1 MKDVVCGR
9 RNLLHIPALFRR
21 PAVERAGGTPPAVVK
36 RIQDDVAEVL
46 NMPAVRKRMNEIGG
60 EPKPTSS
67 EEFTR
72 WVRLEIERWN
82 RVAKAAGIEPQ

>member
-1 MKDVVCGR
+1 VPR
-9 RNLLHIPALFRR
+9 
-21 PAVERAGGTPPAVVK
+21 GTPPAVVK
-36 RIQDDVAEVL
+36 RIQDDIADVL
-46 NMPAVRKRMNEIGG
+46 KIPAVQKRMIEIGG